1 MSVMIRMMTVL
12 HDDTNLLAAYRVYL
26 NAVTWRRTPLG
37 EPGRSS
43 PGPAII
49 SAVGAEQQKGPAGS
63 DVLLSRG
70 LFSLHREAGSRLLSN
85 TVFEYG
91 MFEVKQLAIAS
102 LRRSQCAQRRR
113 GGSESRSEWE
123 LGGKITSSFVQ
134 YIEEGKSYDFH
145 TTFIWVINVD

>member
-1 MSVMIRMMTVL
+1 MSAMIRIITVL
-12 HDDTNLLAAYRVYL
+12 HDDANLLAAYRVYL
-26 NAVTWRRTPLG
+26 NALTWRRTPLG

-49 SAVGAEQQKGPAGS
+49 SAVGAEQQQGPAGS

-102 LRRSQCAQRRR
+102 LRRSHCAQRRR
-113 GGSESRSEWE
+113 GGSESRS
-123 LGGKITSSFVQ
+123 GGKITSSFDQ

>member
-1 MSVMIRMMTVL
+1 MIVMIRMMTVL

-26 NAVTWRRTPLG
+26 NAVTWRRTPFG

-49 SAVGAEQQKGPAGS
+49 SAVGAEQQKGPTGS

-102 LRRSQCAQRRR
+102 LRRSHCAQRRR
-113 GGSESRSEWE
+113 GGSESRSEWNWA
-123 LGGKITSSFVQ
+123 GK
-134 YIEEGKSYDFH
+134 
-145 TTFIWVINVD
+145 

>member
-26 NAVTWRRTPLG
+26 NALTWRRTPLG

-49 SAVGAEQQKGPAGS
+49 SAVGAEQQQGPAGS

-70 LFSLHREAGSRLLSN
+70 LFSLHREAGSRLLSI

-91 MFEVKQLAIAS
+91 MFEVKQISNRLLAPIA
-102 LRRSQCAQRRR
+102 LRAAPTGRVRKSI
-113 GGSESRSEWE
+113 EME

-134 YIEEGKSYDFH
+134 YIVEGKSYDLH
-145 TTFIWVINVD
+145 T